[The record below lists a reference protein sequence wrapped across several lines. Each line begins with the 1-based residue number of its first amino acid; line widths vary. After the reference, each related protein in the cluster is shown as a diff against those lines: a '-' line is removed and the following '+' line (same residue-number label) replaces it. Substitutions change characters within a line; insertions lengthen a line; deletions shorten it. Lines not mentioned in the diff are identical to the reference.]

1 MFGCGAG
8 GLPPAGLQ
16 SIDLLKSI
24 DEAAAAT
31 AAESALVHQR
41 PSKASYATA
50 EGAYVMAPWGTKKGT
65 VGRRRTRTRRRFLRS
80 AADEVTKGGR
90 WIGHS

>member
-50 EGAYVMAPWGTKKGT
+50 EGAYVMAPWGHKKGM
-65 VGRRRTRTRRRFLRS
+65 GGGGPKRGGAAARRR
-80 AADEVTKGGR
+80 GG
-90 WIGHS
+90 GS

>member
-1 MFGCGAG
+1 MFACLNG
-8 GLPPAGLQ
+8 GAGLQ

-24 DEAAAAT
+24 DEAAAT

-41 PSKASYATA
+41 PSKACYATA

-65 VGRRRTRTRRRFLRS
+65 VGRTEADS
-80 AADEVTKGGR
+80 DAAAVPKINSGR
-90 WIGHS
+90 GH